1 MALKNQVGLRRF
13 AVVFWGVPFAV
24 EWTDPDLDQQMKPL
38 LLPNWVP
45 SPDLEPEAV
54 FRLSQDEAGK
64 PVLETPEIK
73 SVHVQKPSLVDTLER
88 RLQLYLGS
96 TTKQAAFVHAGAVGW
111 QGGAIV
117 FPASSFSGKSSL
129 TQAFLK
135 AGATYLSDEYAI
147 IDTEGMVNAFPRRLS
162 IRIEDGKTKRVDA
175 SREGWPIAQ
184 GPLPL
189 RALIASRFEAGAT
202 WQPSRISPGQAV
214 MKMLA
219 NTVGARAEPQLAMKC
234 LSNAVA
240 KADCFESPRGEAEDT
255 VPLILKAL
263 Q

>member
-1 MALKNQVGLRRF
+1 MALKNQVDLRRF
-13 AVVFWGVPFAV
+13 AVEFWGLRFAV
-24 EWTDPDLDQQMKPL
+24 EWTDPDLDGQMKPL
-38 LLPNWVP
+38 LLPNWEH
-45 SPDLEPEAV
+45 SSDLEPEAV
-54 FRLSQDEAGK
+54 FRLSINDAGE
-64 PVLETPEIK
+64 PLLETPEIK

-96 TTKQAAFVHAGAVGW
+96 NTREAAFVHAGVVGW

-117 FPASSFSGKSSL
+117 FPASSFSGKSTL
-129 TQAFLK
+129 TQAFLE

-147 IDTEGMVNAFPRRLS
+147 IDPEGMVHAFPRRLS
-162 IRIEDGKTKRVDA
+162 IRIEDGKTKRLDPA
-175 SREGWPIAQ
+175 QEGWLIAQ

-189 RALIASRFEAGAT
+189 RALVASHFEAGAT

-214 MKMLA
+214 MKMLS
-219 NTVGARAEPQLAMKC
+219 NTVGARAAPELAMKC

-255 VPLILKAL
+255 VPLILEAL
-263 Q
+263 R